1 MTQVDFYILEKQASG
16 DRYQL
21 ACRIAEKARRAG
33 RRVLIHTPIAAE
45 SKHVDTLF
53 WTMWEQSFI
62 PHGLLG
68 QDEPQI
74 NPILIGDGSSDAEEH
89 EVLINLAAE
98 VPMFFSRFERLI
110 ECVDHDDAVKAA
122 GRERFRYYREHGYP
136 LQTHNIA

>member
-1 MTQVDFYILEKQASG
+1 MTQVDFYILQANADG

-33 RRVLIHTPIAAE
+33 RRVLIHTPIDAE

-53 WTMWEQSFI
+53 WTLWEQSFI
-62 PHGLLG
+62 PHGRLG
-68 QDEPQI
+68 KDDPQV
-74 NPILIGDGSSDAEEH
+74 NPILIGDGSSDESEH
-89 EVLINLAAE
+89 EVLINLASD

-122 GRERFRYYREHGYP
+122 GRERFRFYREHGYP

>member
-1 MTQVDFYILEKQASG
+1 MTQVDFYILNADATG

-45 SKHVDTLF
+45 SKHVDNLF
-53 WTMWEQSFI
+53 WTLWEQAFI

-68 QDEPQI
+68 EDEPKI
-74 NPILIGDGSSDAEEH
+74 NPILIGDGSSDKEEH
-89 EVLINLAAE
+89 EVLINLATE
-98 VPMFFSRFERLI
+98 VPMFFSRFERMI

-122 GRERFRYYREHGYP
+122 GRERFRFYREHGYP

>member
-1 MTQVDFYILEKQASG
+1 MTQVDFYILDKQASG

-33 RRVLIHTPIAAE
+33 RRVLIHTPTAAE

-68 QDEPQI
+68 KDEPQI

-110 ECVDHDDAVKAA
+110 ECVDHDNAVKAA

-136 LQTHNIA
+136 LQTHNIT

>member
-1 MTQVDFYILEKQASG
+1 MTQVDFYILDEQASG

-53 WTMWEQSFI
+53 WTMWEQRFI

-68 QDEPQI
+68 KDEPQI

-110 ECVDHDDAVKAA
+110 ECVDHDNAVKAA

-136 LQTHNIA
+136 LQTHNIT

>member
-1 MTQVDFYILEKQASG
+1 MTQVDFYILDKQASG

-68 QDEPQI
+68 KDEPQI

-110 ECVDHDDAVKAA
+110 ECVDHDNAVKAA

-136 LQTHNIA
+136 LQTHNIT

>member
-1 MTQVDFYILEKQASG
+1 MTQVDFYILDKQASG

-33 RRVLIHTPIAAE
+33 RRVLIHTPTAAE

-68 QDEPQI
+68 KDEPQI
-74 NPILIGDGSSDAEEH
+74 NPIMIGDGSSDAEEH

-110 ECVDHDDAVKAA
+110 ECVDHDNAVKAA

-136 LQTHNIA
+136 LQTHNIT

>member
-1 MTQVDFYILEKQASG
+1 MTQVDFYILDGQAVG

-45 SKHVDTLF
+45 SSHIDNLF
-53 WTMWEQSFI
+53 WTLWEQGFV

-68 QDEPQI
+68 RDDPGV
-74 NPILIGDGSSDAEEH
+74 NPILIGDGSSDTQEH
-89 EVLINLAAE
+89 EVLINLATE
-98 VPMFFSRFERLI
+98 VPTFFSRFERLI
-110 ECVDHDDAVKAA
+110 ECVDHDETVKAA

-136 LQTHNIA
+136 LNTHNIA

>member
-1 MTQVDFYILEKQASG
+1 MTQVDFYILDKQASG

-33 RRVLIHTPIAAE
+33 HRVLIHTSIAAE

-68 QDEPQI
+68 KDEPQI

-136 LQTHNIA
+136 LQTHNIG

>member
-1 MTQVDFYILEKQASG
+1 MTQVDFYILDKQASG

-68 QDEPQI
+68 KDEPQI

>member
-1 MTQVDFYILEKQASG
+1 MTQVDFYILNADATG

-45 SKHVDTLF
+45 SKHVDNLF
-53 WTMWEQSFI
+53 WTLWEQAFI
-62 PHGLLG
+62 PHGMLG
-68 QDEPQI
+68 KVEPKI
-74 NPILIGDGSSDAEEH
+74 NPILIGDGSSDKEEH
-89 EVLINLAAE
+89 EVLINLATE
-98 VPMFFSRFERLI
+98 VPMFFSRFERMI

-122 GRERFRYYREHGYP
+122 GRERFRFYREHGYP

>member
-1 MTQVDFYILEKQASG
+1 MTQVDFYILDNQASG

>member
-1 MTQVDFYILEKQASG
+1 MTQVDFYILEDHASG

-45 SKHVDTLF
+45 SQHVDNLF
-53 WTMWEQSFI
+53 WTLWEQSFI
-62 PHGLLG
+62 PHGTLG
-68 QDEPQI
+68 RDDREI
-74 NPILIGDGSSDAEEH
+74 NPILIGDGESDSEEH
-89 EVLINLAAE
+89 EVLINLGNE
-98 VPMFFSRFERLI
+98 VPTFFSRFERLI

-136 LQTHNIA
+136 LKTHNIS